1 MSDLTPPATAWSCSK
16 CGRPVAD
23 GIQTSFD
30 PRYATGLCRHGDP
43 EREPA
48 RIQLAAPGVVEL
60 VIDQR
65 KYHRDL
71 KRARAH
77 VAGGVKL
84 SRAESAALA
93 RFQREQA
100 AG

>member
-1 MSDLTPPATAWSCSK
+1 
-16 CGRPVAD
+16 VAD
-23 GIQTSFD
+23 GIRTSFD

-48 RIQLAAPGVVEL
+48 RIPLAAPGVVEQ

-71 KRARAH
+71 KRARAR

-84 SRAESAALA
+84 SRADRAALA
-93 RFQREQA
+93 RYDRERA
-100 AG
+100 AS